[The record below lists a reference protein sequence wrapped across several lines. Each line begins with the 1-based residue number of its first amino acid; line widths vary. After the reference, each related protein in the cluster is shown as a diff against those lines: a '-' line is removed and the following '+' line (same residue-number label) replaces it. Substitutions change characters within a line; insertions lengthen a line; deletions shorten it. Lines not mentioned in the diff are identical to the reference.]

1 MRTLALSRVSVAF
14 FLWVLAVLN
23 PFAAAWAQSSDLAE
37 KLRSGDHI
45 LLIRHTLAPGV
56 GDPSNYTLADCRTQR
71 NLSQEGR
78 QQAMRLGDW
87 LRKQGVGIADVYS
100 SPWCRC
106 KDTAELMQFGGFKVE
121 PTLASFFDDMSKA
134 KASTQALHLFVTKT
148 LKDKGNKALI
158 LVTHHVNIYEYVGEN
173 IDSGDMVLVK
183 VDRLGKMQSYQ
194 RIARPN

>member
-1 MRTLALSRVSVAF
+1 MRTLALSRMIVTF
-14 FLWVLAVLN
+14 FLWALAVLN

-45 LLIRHTLAPGV
+45 LLIRHALAPGV
-56 GDPSNYTLADCRTQR
+56 GDPANYTLADCRTQR

-78 QQAMRLGDW
+78 QQATRLGEW
-87 LRKQGVGIADVYS
+87 LRKQGVAAADVYS

-148 LKDKGNKALI
+148 LKDKCNKALI

-183 VDRLGKMQSYQ
+183 VNSQGQ
-194 RIARPN
+194 RISHKVYPSPS